1 MNDRRVLFPLLL
13 FAIFF
18 ILIAIT
24 GFFQI
29 AIMKRNMEG
38 LLRAQGETMFSSIA
52 REIEMSM
59 EYLAIVEKSP
69 SIITP
74 NVLNVMTYDE
84 AIVDD
89 IVARLSSRKTDRAEN
104 TALPANMLV
113 MSRNG
118 QELERKGQISVDKSQ
133 LDVLVKT
140 DQQNVI
146 RLPRDDD
153 PSLFMGI
160 KLPDKLIFFVLGPK
174 ELESLRQTYVVKTIV
189 ENEQKRL
196 GIAEINIY
204 DESGKAYLGSG
215 QQVGD
220 VLSVRMP
227 LKSRYFPQ
235 YSMEILVSNRLTT
248 DSSRRTSINFVL
260 LLSLLI
266 LGGAGG
272 IYVIFGLERRY
283 AESLQEI
290 EKDMIMKE
298 RLVSLGKLSSG
309 MAHEIRNP
317 LNAIGMSIQRLK
329 REFTPGEGKVEEYQ
343 KFLDIVRS
351 EVLRVNRIVEEF
363 LLSTKSGMAMEH
375 QKINSI
381 LEEVIVMLRE
391 RASDSGTKI
400 EYRGNL
406 DVSVVCQKERLK
418 QVFYNLILNGME
430 ATGKGGIIS
439 VSSETS
445 GSNVRVLV
453 RDMGPGIKKEDLHR
467 VFEYYYTTKDK
478 GMGLG
483 LPLSYLIVKDHG
495 GDIRV
500 QSEEGKGAVF
510 TITLPVRKGS

>member
-1 MNDRRVLFPLLL
+1 MNDRRIFFPLLL
-13 FAIFF
+13 LVIFF
-18 ILIAIT
+18 LLIAIT

-29 AIMKRNMEG
+29 AIMKGNMEN
-38 LLRAQGETMFSSIA
+38 LLRAQGEAMFSNIA
-52 REIEMSM
+52 RQIEMSM

-74 NVLNVMTYDE
+74 NVLDVMTYDE

-89 IVARLSSRKTDRAEN
+89 IVARLSSRRTDRGEN
-104 TALPANMLV
+104 IALPANMLV
-113 MSRNG
+113 TSRNG
-118 QELERKGQISVDKSQ
+118 KEIERRGNINVSHSQ

-160 KLPDKLIFFVLGPK
+160 KLPDRIVFFVLSPK
-174 ELESLRQTYVVKTIV
+174 ELEDLRHLYVVRTIV

-196 GIAEINIY
+196 GIVEISIY
-204 DESGKAYLGSG
+204 DQSGNVYLGSG
-215 QQVGD
+215 QHVD
-220 VLSVRMP
+220 DTISIRMP
-227 LKSRYFPQ
+227 LKSHYFPQ
-235 YSMEILVSNRLTT
+235 YSMEVVVSNKSAT
-248 DSSRRTSINFVL
+248 DLSKRTGLNFIL
-260 LLSLLI
+260 LLSLLA

-272 IYVIFGLERRY
+272 IYVIFRAERRY

-290 EKDMIMKE
+290 EKEMALKE

-329 REFTPGEGKVEEYQ
+329 REFAPEDGKIEEYQ
-343 KFLDIVRS
+343 KFLDIVRN

-375 QKINSI
+375 QKLVTI
-381 LEEVIVMLRE
+381 LEEVIMMLHE
-391 RASDSGTKI
+391 RASGSGIKI
-400 EYRGNL
+400 EYDRTSSIS
-406 DVSVVCQKERLK
+406 VSCQKERMK

-430 ATGKGGIIS
+430 AIGKGGAITI
-439 VSSETS
+439 SSEMNGTNARV
-445 GSNVRVLV
+445 NVR
-453 RDMGPGIKKEDLHR
+453 DTGPGIKKED
-467 VFEYYYTTKDK
+467 VSKIFEYYYTTKDK

-483 LPLSYLIVKDHG
+483 LPLSYMIVKDHG

-500 QSEEGKGAVF
+500 QSDEGKGTVF
-510 TITLPVRKGS
+510 TITLPVRR